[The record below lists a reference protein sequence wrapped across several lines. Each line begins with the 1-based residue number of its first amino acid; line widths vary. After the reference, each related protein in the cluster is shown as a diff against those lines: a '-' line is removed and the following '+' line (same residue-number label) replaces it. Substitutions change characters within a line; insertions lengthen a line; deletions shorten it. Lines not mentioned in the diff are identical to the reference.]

1 MLNNHTP
8 YMDVN
13 YALMHFEQPSK
24 KNLFWRI
31 SANSRFFT
39 VNFLSFVS
47 NWDHWINLIGTNFSF
62 VNFIFLSFFFFKKS
76 ISCILF
82 FGIKHMLLL
91 LYSPTGVA
99 CPIPPIP
106 DEGFVINFGR
116 RYPVILEYYCN
127 NGYVLK
133 GNRTVKCLKN
143 QTWDKE
149 FPTCIGKLL
158 LFFIVTILHSS
169 YKLLKIYLYIL

>member
-1 MLNNHTP
+1 M
-8 YMDVN
+8 V
-13 YALMHFEQPSK
+13 
-24 KNLFWRI
+24 
-31 SANSRFFT
+31 
-39 VNFLSFVS
+39 
-47 NWDHWINLIGTNFSF
+47 
-62 VNFIFLSFFFFKKS
+62 
-76 ISCILF
+76 
-82 FGIKHMLLL
+82 LL

-149 FPTCIGKLL
+149 FPACIGKLL
-158 LFFIVTILHSS
+158 LFTYLLGVTVKSRISYYFI
-169 YKLLKIYLYIL
+169 IYF

>member
-1 MLNNHTP
+1 MKNICKQPRFYCEFPKLCFKLRSLNKFNWH
-8 YMDVN
+8 
-13 YALMHFEQPSK
+13 Q
-24 KNLFWRI
+24 
-31 SANSRFFT
+31 FF
-39 VNFLSFVS
+39 VFQF
-47 NWDHWINLIGTNFSF
+47 HFSF
-62 VNFIFLSFFFFKKS
+62 FLFFLKKS

-82 FGIKHMLLL
+82 FCIKHMLLL
-91 LYSPTGVA
+91 LYFPTGVA

-143 QTWDKE
+143 QTWDKQ

-169 YKLLKIYLYIL
+169 YKLWKIYLYIL

>member
-1 MLNNHTP
+1 
-8 YMDVN
+8 
-13 YALMHFEQPSK
+13 
-24 KNLFWRI
+24 
-31 SANSRFFT
+31 
-39 VNFLSFVS
+39 
-47 NWDHWINLIGTNFSF
+47 
-62 VNFIFLSFFFFKKS
+62 
-76 ISCILF
+76 
-82 FGIKHMLLL
+82 MLLL

-143 QTWDKE
+143 QTWDKQ

-169 YKLLKIYLYIL
+169 YKLWKIYLYILQIFNPLIHTSRNGQTDTVTTRILKCV